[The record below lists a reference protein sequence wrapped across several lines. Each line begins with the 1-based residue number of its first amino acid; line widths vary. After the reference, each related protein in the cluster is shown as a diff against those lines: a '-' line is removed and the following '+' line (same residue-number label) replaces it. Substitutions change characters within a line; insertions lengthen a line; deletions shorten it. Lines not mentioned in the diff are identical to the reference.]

1 MSGTS
6 RPSCPGFSPNR
17 VVRRGRGCYLAIL
30 PVTYGMRRA
39 LWIRIVT
46 AMWGVWLGV
55 ALTQPMML
63 HPCAAHGGPA
73 AQMTG
78 MPGMSS
84 DGSAAQN
91 SAMHHDAPAHGS
103 STTCTCLSDCCCA
116 PPASVPV
123 TAQSGAAVSRTVEY
137 ASVAPTC
144 DESSPAAAVAYA
156 HPFANGPP
164 VAI

>member
-1 MSGTS
+1 
-6 RPSCPGFSPNR
+6 
-17 VVRRGRGCYLAIL
+17 
-30 PVTYGMRRA
+30 MRRA

-63 HPCAAHGGPA
+63 HPCATHGGAA
-73 AQMTG
+73 AQMTS
-78 MPGMSS
+78 MPDM
-84 DGSAAQN
+84 DGGASGAQSN
-91 SAMHHDAPAHGS
+91 ATHHGAPSQGS

-123 TAQSGAAVSRTVEY
+123 TAHSGILASGTVEY
-137 ASVAPTC
+137 ATVVPSC
-144 DESSPAAAVAYA
+144 DAGVPSTATAYA

-164 VAI
+164 VAL